1 MNTRRVV
8 LAEEWQTLTSR
19 ARLAAVY
26 SSQSWRTSVRVQDL
40 NVALTYSYG
49 SARIPRCPPP
59 SQVLYAKRSQWWS
72 SQHPVSSV
80 TRCHHSFYHSGGG
93 GPGSI
98 RVRNWNVHCSLEVLH
113 HLNKFTY
120 TCTWTWLYRYWTN
133 LQISRIYVIALL
145 ILIFS
150 SSIDLKRV
158 ARLRDGERKK
168 VYNLYIFTCKYR
180 WCIQPHL

>member
-1 MNTRRVV
+1 MVRQGSPGVR
-8 LAEEWQTLTSR
+8 LQAESCTLN
-19 ARLAAVY
+19 
-26 SSQSWRTSVRVQDL
+26 SV
-40 NVALTYSYG
+40 
-49 SARIPRCPPP
+49 
-59 SQVLYAKRSQWWS
+59 
-72 SQHPVSSV
+72 
-80 TRCHHSFYHSGGG
+80 SGGHPSILYQAWLAVIILSIIQG
-93 GPGSI
+93 GRPGSI

-133 LQISRIYVIALL
+133 LQISRIYVITLL

-168 VYNLYIFTCKYR
+168 YTIYIYSVADIDNEFNHTSRVKGWWDGGVTIQNSEDWDWPFLYKRRFL
-180 WCIQPHL
+180 W